1 MWTPS
6 GLGYPTTMVGI
17 PRQWNPNSS
26 GTTQGRAAGRAAG
39 AKFRGAMSRRAPSRQ
54 GSRAAARSRYTL
66 MDMDVRSLTRRFLMT
81 ALAVAVLAAAGAVC
95 LALPGP
101 AGSAASA
108 GEHGAT
114 TLLGRAPGSLAELQK
129 EAPVSYTHLRA
140 HETRHD

>member
-1 MWTPS
+1 
-6 GLGYPTTMVGI
+6 
-17 PRQWNPNSS
+17 
-26 GTTQGRAAGRAAG
+26 
-39 AKFRGAMSRRAPSRQ
+39 MSRRAPSRQ

-101 AGSAASA
+101 AGSAVPA

-114 TLLGRAPGSLAELQK
+114 ALLGRAPGSLAELQK
-129 EAPVSYTHLRA
+129 EARRTRAQMERLNAEMEVCLLYTSPSPR
-140 HETRHD
+140 D